1 MSICPHCQSP
11 ISSEISKYGGECS
24 NCFAFI
30 QVDLGEDKDFEPTGM
45 FTADQFASEEDEDTG
60 EIELSEL
67 EVEVLDDDET
77 TEILE
82 PTDPIVDVDDTD
94 VLNNMQDE
102 EPTMALVSRDIS
114 TFKRDDDS
122 VSQDLDDVLHQN
134 VSELEKAI
142 SQVPSIQFSNEKVA
156 DTDDRNFVYEE
167 DSDESFLGDT
177 KPFKRKEV
185 FVSKEEIKE
194 IPQKKNQKKG
204 IGLSLIGALI
214 VVVVGGLWLANDKPI
229 EEDES
234 TGQENLYVPN
244 MPEVSKVEK
253 QKTPEKS
260 VTQSSKSTK
269 KNKATKPVQRGG
281 IQTFQT
287 AAPVSRAKTP
297 TASASVSSSDKVKK
311 DISKLRRN
319 LKSCHD
325 QALKIDPLASGKWR
339 VQFKVNPS
347 GKSSNISI
355 KNLRAKNSDIESCM
369 SRRIGRFI
377 FHGPSSTTPYDF
389 RIVFGG

>member
-1 MSICPHCQSP
+1 
-11 ISSEISKYGGECS
+11 
-24 NCFAFI
+24 
-30 QVDLGEDKDFEPTGM
+30 M
-45 FTADQFASEEDEDTG
+45 FTADQFASEEDEETG

-67 EVEVLDDDET
+67 EVEELDDDEET

-82 PTDPIVDVDDTD
+82 PTAPMVDVDDTD
-94 VLNNMQDE
+94 VLNNHDE
-102 EPTMALVSRDIS
+102 ESTMALVERDVS
-114 TFKRDDDS
+114 SFKRDDDS

-134 VSELEKAI
+134 LSELEQAI
-142 SQVPSIQFSNEKVA
+142 SQVPNIQFSNEKVA

-167 DSDESFLGDT
+167 DSDESFLSDT
-177 KPFKRKEV
+177 KPVKHKEV
-185 FVSKEEIKE
+185 FVFKEKKE
-194 IPQKKNQKKG
+194 IPQKNNQKKG

-214 VVVVGGLWLANDKPI
+214 VVVAVVGGLWLANDKPI
-229 EEDES
+229 EVDKS

-253 QKTPEKS
+253 QKAPEKS
-260 VTQSSKSTK
+260 VNLSSKSTK
-269 KNKATKPVQRGG
+269 KNNTSKPVQRGG
-281 IQTFQT
+281 VQTFQT
-287 AAPVSRAKTP
+287 AAPVSRAKSP
-297 TASASVSSSDKVKK
+297 TASASVSSSDQVEK

-347 GKSSNISI
+347 GNSSNISI
-355 KNLRAKNSDIESCM
+355 KALRAKNSDIESCM
-369 SRRIGRFI
+369 SRRIGRFR